1 MNLINE
7 YLELEK
13 TVKAAMERMA
23 IIEQDPLFAREREFE
38 VKLRA
43 LMGENH
49 KSLRDIINILD
60 PESSRP
66 AAFKNAET
74 KARKARAVLTYV
86 NPHDG
91 SVVETKGGNHK
102 TLRAWSAQYGKD
114 VVKGWAKTN

>member
-13 TVKAAMERMA
+13 TVKSAMERMA

-38 VKLRA
+38 VKLRE

-60 PESSRP
+60 PDSSRP

-74 KARKARAVLTYV
+74 KTRKARAVLTYV

-114 VVKGWAKTN
+114 VVKGWAKPN